1 MKEAEDE
8 RRLSKPDADKAVV
21 GWGSIMMAGFV
32 AAAVI
37 SLRRRLTKF
46 QKASSQGNS
55 SGPGTSSRK
64 STQTQRQTSG
74 YQQYTKEEQQRK
86 AWPNFRQDEA
96 EAKRLWEEH
105 VEEMER
111 LRRRQEAF
119 ERERM
124 RTKRNYESWQERHG
138 DKWEWRWHGNR
149 WEWQGEAERR
159 RAAEGRDEWWRDK
172 YGQKSESRT
181 RSAAGPSPLSKGQ
194 YYAALGLDVTRSP
207 PYTEAEIKAAFRAK
221 AMEFHPDQNQGN
233 EEAAEEKF
241 RHVMEAYNALRSKS
255 SKS

>member
-1 MKEAEDE
+1 MKESEDE
-8 RRLSKPDADKAVV
+8 RQLSEPDADKAVV
-21 GWGSIMMAGFV
+21 GWGSIMMAGFI

-46 QKASSQGNS
+46 QRPSSQGNS
-55 SGPGTSSRK
+55 SGPGASSRQ
-64 STQTQRQTSG
+64 STDAHGQTSG
-74 YQQYTKEEQQRK
+74 NQQHSKTEQERGE
-86 AWPNFRQDEA
+86 WPNFRQDQA
-96 EAKRLWEEH
+96 ETRRLWEEH

-124 RTKRNYESWQERHG
+124 RTKRNYESWHERHG

-159 RAAEGRDEWWRDK
+159 HAAEGRDEWWRDK
-172 YGQKSESRT
+172 YGKKTGSQ
-181 RSAAGPSPLSKGQ
+181 AGSQATPSPLSKAQ
-194 YYAALGLDVTRSP
+194 HYAALGLDVTRSK
-207 PYTEAEIKAAFRAK
+207 PYTQAEIKAAFRAK

-241 RHVMEAYNALRSKS
+241 RHVMEAYSALRSKP
-255 SKS
+255 